1 MLRGLLR
8 KVGDLL
14 TGKRAVDDDLL
25 DELEEALIG
34 ADVSFELTMSLVD
47 GLRKAAREEKAKTA
61 DDVKALL
68 QRQIR
73 RILQP
78 LAKPLVINEEKPT
91 VYIMLGVNGVGKTTT
106 IAKLAHRFKAKK
118 MKPMMVA
125 ADTFR
130 AAATEQLEI
139 WSQRVGCD
147 LVKQKQGADPGAVV
161 FDALDAAKARGT
173 DVVIVDTAGRLHNKK
188 HLMEELSKI
197 VRIAERQLGRAPD
210 EKLLVIDATTGQ
222 NGLSQAKEFH
232 EAVGLTGLILA
243 KLDGTAK
250 GGIVLTIAHELG
262 LPIKAVGLG
271 EKMDMLEDFSA
282 EDFVAGMFE

>member
-1 MLRGLLR
+1 M
-8 KVGDLL
+8 
-14 TGKRAVDDDLL
+14 
-25 DELEEALIG
+25 
-34 ADVSFELTMSLVD
+34 
-47 GLRKAAREEKAKTA
+47 
-61 DDVKALL
+61 
-68 QRQIR
+68 
-73 RILQP
+73 
-78 LAKPLVINEEKPT
+78 
-91 VYIMLGVNGVGKTTT
+91 
-106 IAKLAHRFKAKK
+106 
-118 MKPMMVA
+118 
-125 ADTFR
+125 
-130 AAATEQLEI
+130 
-139 WSQRVGCD
+139 
-147 LVKQKQGADPGAVV
+147 

-222 NGLSQAKEFH
+222 NGLAQAKEFH

>member
-14 TGKRAVDDDLL
+14 TGKRIVDEDLL
-25 DELEEALIG
+25 EELEEALIA
-34 ADVSFELTMSLVD
+34 ADVSFDLTLRLVD

-61 DDVKALL
+61 DDVRSLL
-68 QRQIR
+68 QRQVR

-78 LAKPLVINEEKPT
+78 LAKPLELNAEKPT
-91 VYIMLGVNGVGKTTT
+91 VLVMLGVNGVGKTTT
-106 IAKLAHRFKAKK
+106 IAKLAHRYKRRRL
-118 MKPMMVA
+118 KPMMVA

-147 LVKQKQGADPGAVV
+147 LVKQQQGADPGAVV
-161 FDALDAAKARGT
+161 YDALEAARARGT

-188 HLMEELSKI
+188 HLMDELAKI
-197 VRIAERQLGRAPD
+197 VRIAERQLGRPPD

-222 NGLSQAKEFH
+222 NGLAQAREFH
-232 EAVGLTGLILA
+232 EAVGVTGLVLA

-250 GGIVLTIAHELG
+250 GGIVLTIADQLG

-271 EKMDMLEDFSA
+271 EKMDALEDFSA
-282 EDFVAGMFE
+282 EEFVAGMFE